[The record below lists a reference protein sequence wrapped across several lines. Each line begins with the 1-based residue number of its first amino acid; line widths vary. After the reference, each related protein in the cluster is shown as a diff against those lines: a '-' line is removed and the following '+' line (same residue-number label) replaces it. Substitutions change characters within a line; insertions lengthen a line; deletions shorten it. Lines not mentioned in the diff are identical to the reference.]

1 MEELGMKKRVAVIIV
16 CALMLICVNGC
27 QAGDSFKQG
36 FQDGMNSA
44 NEETNEVDIDDT
56 EQQD

>member
-1 MEELGMKKRVAVIIV
+1 MKKRIVTIIV
-16 CALMLICVNGC
+16 CALMLVCVNGC

-44 NEETNEVDIDDT
+44 VEEANEGDIDDT